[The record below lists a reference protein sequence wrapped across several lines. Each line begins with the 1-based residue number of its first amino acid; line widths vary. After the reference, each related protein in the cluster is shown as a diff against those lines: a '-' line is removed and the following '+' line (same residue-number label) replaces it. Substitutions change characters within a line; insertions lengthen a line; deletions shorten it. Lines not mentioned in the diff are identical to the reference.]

1 MTSPRRSL
9 QTPRW
14 RGKELKCVE
23 YLPGAKLFTNGCS
36 RTARDNTQELLFAPF
51 SKGRAR
57 LRGRSNL
64 LKPHVKL
71 FLLLQSMT
79 STKQGQVLP
88 PAPRCS
94 IPWFCVRAFSF
105 FQQMTYNPAV
115 YTGPPT
121 LPSPSWCLHT
131 PAHRT
136 GLLTLLHGGAGRERR
151 RRGEEGN
158 GEEGKRRRRDRNRG
172 KG

>member
-9 QTPRW
+9 KTPRW

-64 LKPHVKL
+64 LKPHAKL

-88 PAPRCS
+88 PSSKMLNPMVLCEG
-94 IPWFCVRAFSF
+94 F
-105 FQQMTYNPAV
+105 FLLPANDLQPCCLRR
-115 YTGPPT
+115 PPDPAQPH
-121 LPSPSWCLHT
+121 LA
-131 PAHRT
+131 PAHPCTQDRPAHAPPWW
-136 GLLTLLHGGAGRERR
+136 GWQRKEEEGRGGKWRGRE
-151 RRGEEGN
+151 EKE
-158 GEEGKRRRRDRNRG
+158 
-172 KG
+172 KGQE